1 VNKSLELYNNLSG
14 YVGKTQS
21 NFDLNPSGGVYFSIA
36 NTGKRGG
43 GKKWF
48 NISLSDVLQTLNDMV
63 NNFHSFSHCSIYIE
77 KDWRDLGG
85 NYFTNEAASSLI
97 TVQTKSFFTMLSKII
112 YWANDKPVES
122 YNDDKMILT
131 DESLRNAINKLK
143 TMASGL
149 TPEAITGSNTP
160 AIPPTIIAIQASTV
174 TFPLLDESF
183 ENALFL
189 AGFSIGNHTL

>member
-1 VNKSLELYNNLSG
+1 MNKSLELYNDFSG
-14 YVGKTQS
+14 YVGKTHS
-21 NFDLNPSGGVYFSIA
+21 DFDLNPSGGVYFSIA

-48 NISLSDVLQTLNDMV
+48 NIGLSEVLQTLNDMA
-63 NNFHSFSHCSIYIE
+63 NNFHSFSNCSIYIE

-85 NYFTNEAASSLI
+85 NYFTNEVASSLI
-97 TVQTKSFFTMLSKII
+97 TVQTKPFFTMLSKII
-112 YWANDKPVES
+112 HWANDIPIES

-131 DESLRNAINKLK
+131 AESLQNAINMLK

-160 AIPPTIIAIQASTV
+160 AIPPAIIPIQAATV
-174 TFPLLDESF
+174 TFPLMDEAF
-183 ENALFL
+183 ENALSL